1 MPDRL
6 LFVLTFCSTPGSG
19 LAAGLFFAFSAFL
32 MNPLARRGL
41 ARCFLK
47 RLGWGKPFTQS
58 SECRNHLSGQCACGE
73 RLKRRRLHGDE
84 LGFAH
89 RDLRQIVGQLS
100 SFSCSTGS
108 SAPAS
113 SPPSWFDTELSIT
126 FASFGWLSE
135 PLLAR

>member
-1 MPDRL
+1 V
-6 LFVLTFCSTPGSG
+6 FFET
-19 LAAGLFFAFSAFL
+19 AGLREAVHAIVRVLES
-32 MNPLARRGL
+32 PV
-41 ARCFLK
+41 
-47 RLGWGKPFTQS
+47 W
-58 SECRNHLSGQCACGE
+58 QCACGD